1 MGRIYKTAVGLTAF
15 LLLITAEGCVFE
27 RKNSEGGPLNSVL
40 MGYWYYCSEETGY
53 NECYF
58 LEDSTLVFFDSF
70 TGEEFLKFRVDDD
83 SLIIYGHQDFETSFF
98 INALNSDSILLIQ
111 KDLPSISLIRIHEEV
126 DVERLL
132 RRSEAEWN
140 KFGES
145 FLDRSNNKC
154 IKDYEP

>member
-1 MGRIYKTAVGLTAF
+1 MTN
-15 LLLITAEGCVFE
+15 LL
-27 RKNSEGGPLNSVL
+27 
-40 MGYWYYCSEETGY
+40 
-53 NECYF
+53 
-58 LEDSTLVFFDSF
+58 
-70 TGEEFLKFRVDDD
+70 
-83 SLIIYGHQDFETSFF
+83 FF